1 MGKLE
6 DYIHENRQEFDAWE
20 PSDGLWQ
27 KLAGE
32 LDKAPAAK
40 TVRMVP
46 LRRVWQ
52 VAAGFAVLLV
62 AALVLQYRLGPKTLP
77 DGLASHPQ
85 LDQIAPELVEAEQFY
100 TQQVQLKRQEL
111 LRGGAHQL
119 GMDKDM
125 DRELASLDS
134 AYRDLKAELYQTGN
148 QEVVDVMIQNLQFR
162 MDILNKQ
169 MEALQQ
175 AKKLNQRKNEK
186 QI

>member
-6 DYIHENRQEFDAWE
+6 DHIRENRQEFDAWE

-32 LDKAPAAK
+32 LDKAPPAK
-40 TVRMVP
+40 SVRMVP

-52 VAAGFAVLLV
+52 MAAGFALLLV
-62 AALVLQYRLGPKTLP
+62 AALALQHQLGQKNGP
-77 DGLASHPQ
+77 DGLASRPQ
-85 LDQIAPELVEAEQFY
+85 LEQIAPELVEAEQFY

-119 GMDKDM
+119 GMDKDV

-134 AYRDLKAELYQTGN
+134 AYRDLKKELYQTGN

-162 MDILNKQ
+162 IDILNKQ

-175 AKKLNQRKNEK
+175 ARKLNHPKNEK